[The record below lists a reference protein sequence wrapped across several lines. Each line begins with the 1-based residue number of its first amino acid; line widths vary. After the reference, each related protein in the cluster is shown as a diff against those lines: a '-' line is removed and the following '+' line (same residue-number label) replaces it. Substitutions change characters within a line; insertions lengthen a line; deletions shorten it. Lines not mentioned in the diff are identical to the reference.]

1 MVDLSRRGLV
11 QALTA
16 AAGLLTTPGAAAAK
30 AAMSIAEAPGFGAV
44 AALTGVVGS
53 AAGAEPKTG
62 GSKHSLATQAA
73 IRILDRRTYDARRP
87 ETVRASISCFRSA
100 SPVNKARWEEI
111 ARDADVDMQ
120 LKYEKV
126 LEWLHDGTIKL

>member
-44 AALTGVVGS
+44 AALTGAGS
-53 AAGAEPKTG
+53 APDCSPRTG
-62 GSKHSLATQAA
+62 GSQRSLATQAA
-73 IRILDRRTYDARRP
+73 IQILERKVWHHGDTP
-87 ETVRASISCFRSA
+87 IVRASIDCFRSA
-100 SPVNKARWEEI
+100 SRVNKIRWEEE
-111 ARDADVDMQ
+111 AKDDDVDVH
-120 LKYEKV
+120 LKYRQV
-126 LEWLHDGTIKL
+126 LDWLQEGTIKL